1 MTNTAW
7 QYYKDLKAG
16 GVPEEQ
22 AVAETDA
29 LNMAVQGLD
38 TKIEQ
43 VKDELKA
50 DIKDVKAEIK
60 ALRTELKS
68 DIKEVKSDI
77 KEVKRN
83 TNKIFYTI
91 ISAMIVFI
99 LKTVVMACIHGR

>member
-29 LNMAVQGLD
+29 LNVAVQGLD
-38 TKIEQ
+38 NKIDQ

-60 ALRTELKS
+60 ALRTELKA
-68 DIKEVKSDI
+68 DIKDVKSS
-77 KEVKRN
+77 
-83 TNKIFYTI
+83 TNKIFYTM
-91 ISAMIVFI
+91 ISAMLVFI
-99 LKTVVMACIHGR
+99 VKTVVMFCIHGR

>member
-29 LNMAVQGLD
+29 LNVAVQGLD
-38 TKIEQ
+38 NKIDQ

-60 ALRTELKS
+60 
-68 DIKEVKSDI
+68 DVKSS
-77 KEVKRN
+77 
-83 TNKIFYTI
+83 TNKIFYTM
-91 ISAMIVFI
+91 ISAMVVFI
-99 LKTVVMACIHGR
+99 VKTVVMSCIHGR

>member
-29 LNMAVQGLD
+29 LNVAVQGLD
-38 TKIEQ
+38 NKIDQ

-60 ALRTELKS
+60 
-68 DIKEVKSDI
+68 DVKSS
-77 KEVKRN
+77 
-83 TNKIFYTI
+83 TNKIFYTM
-91 ISAMIVFI
+91 ISAMLVFI
-99 LKTVVMACIHGR
+99 VKTVVMFCIHGR

>member
-1 MTNTAW
+1 MTNAAW

-29 LNMAVQGLD
+29 LNVAVQGLD
-38 TKIEQ
+38 NKIDQ

-60 ALRTELKS
+60 
-68 DIKEVKSDI
+68 DVKSS
-77 KEVKRN
+77 
-83 TNKIFYTI
+83 TNKIFYTM
-91 ISAMIVFI
+91 ISAMLVFI
-99 LKTVVMACIHGR
+99 VKTVVMFCIHGR

>member
-29 LNMAVQGLD
+29 LNVAVQGLD
-38 TKIEQ
+38 NKIDQ

-60 ALRTELKS
+60 ALRTELKA
-68 DIKEVKSDI
+68 DIKDVKAEIKDVKSS
-77 KEVKRN
+77 
-83 TNKIFYTI
+83 TNKIFYTM
-91 ISAMIVFI
+91 ISAMVVFI
-99 LKTVVMACIHGR
+99 VKTVVMSCIHGR

>member
-29 LNMAVQGLD
+29 LNVAVQGLD
-38 TKIEQ
+38 NKIDQ

-60 ALRTELKS
+60 ALRTELKA
-68 DIKEVKSDI
+68 DIKDVKSS
-77 KEVKRN
+77 
-83 TNKIFYTI
+83 TNKIFYTM
-91 ISAMIVFI
+91 ISAMVVFI
-99 LKTVVMACIHGR
+99 VKTVVMSCIHGR